1 MVSNS
6 SFLIIRA
13 FTYQSPAT
21 YGGARNR
28 LTYTPKQIYSYDL
41 LIGEWKTKDDRTIC
55 FLYNYTAESGNLK
68 SRTMSRHVGQIKRA
82 LLENNIPFHFC
93 SDVPYRVMSVECEE
107 DVFRRDYIPNER
119 GRVCRDY

>member
-1 MVSNS
+1 MVNNFLVVNS
-6 SFLIIRA
+6 FI
-13 FTYQSPAT
+13 YQSGTAA
-21 YGGARNR
+21 GGARNR
-28 LTYTPKQIYSYDL
+28 LTYTPKKIFSYDL

-55 FLYNYTAESGNLK
+55 FLYNYTAESGNFK
-68 SRTMSRHVGQIKRA
+68 SRTTSRHVGQIKRA

-93 SDVPYRVMSVECEE
+93 YHVMSVECEE